1 MKKTFKAIPGKGIV
15 ANTRNGKRPIK
26 AASASVSV
34 PAPFNKYYKV
44 ATKADCESR
53 FGDCSDWWMI
63 PADAYENYSELE
75 LVGHAIAKP
84 EYAEALSE
92 FELVDIVIDHAENSY
107 HGNGYALV
115 YSVGR
120 RIYDLS
126 IEEVEADIEMYE
138 DMN

>member
-1 MKKTFKAIPGKGIV
+1 MKKSFRAIPGKGIV
-15 ANTRNGKRPIK
+15 ANTRTRNRPIK
-26 AASASVSV
+26 AASASVRV
-34 PAPFNKYYKV
+34 PAPFNKYYEV

-53 FGDCSDWWMI
+53 FGDCNDWYMI
-63 PADAYENYSELE
+63 PNDAYEGYSELE

-107 HGNGYALV
+107 HGGGYALV
-115 YSVGR
+115 YSVGG

-126 IEEVEADIEMYE
+126 IEEVEDDIEMYE

>member
-63 PADAYENYSELE
+63 PDDAYENYSEFE
-75 LVGHAIAKP
+75 FVGYAIAKP
-84 EYAEALSE
+84 EYAEALAE
-92 FELVDIVIDHAENSY
+92 LELVDIVIDHAEGSY

-115 YSVGR
+115 YPVGR

-126 IEEVEADIEMYE
+126 IEDVEANIEAY